1 MSKSQEHETALLRGL
16 SPRERE
22 VLILVVEG
30 RTSREIAQ
38 AIGVQPS
45 TIDTYRSRIMAKLGV
60 EELPS
65 LVRFAVRHGLI
76 KP

>member
-1 MSKSQEHETALLRGL
+1 MSKQEEHETALLNGL

-30 RTSREIAQ
+30 RTSREIAG
-38 AIGVQPS
+38 AMGVQPS
-45 TIDTYRSRIMAKLGV
+45 TIDTYRSRIMAKL
-60 EELPS
+60 EIEDLPS

>member
-1 MSKSQEHETALLRGL
+1 VSKQEEHETALLKGL

-22 VLILVVEG
+22 VLVLVVEG
-30 RTSREIAQ
+30 RTSREIAR

-45 TIDTYRSRIMAKLGV
+45 TIDTYRSRIMAKLGI
-60 EELPS
+60 EDLPS